1 MKKKQLLT
9 SIIVVAILAALVY
22 LQVKAWRHFDWATFW
37 QYTKSVNFLVILAG
51 IAVVYSIYVLRATRW
66 RVFLRSRQSVRA
78 IDLVPSQF
86 IGFAGLALLG
96 RPGEF
101 IRPYLVA
108 RKVNLSFASQL
119 VVWTAE
125 RICDML
131 SVATILAITLVVRP
145 DFRHFFV
152 LPHVRTKA
160 IVGLLVFV
168 VLIAAV
174 LTFSHGLR
182 KRLHRLIGDLSRS
195 VAHDLISFVEIAGTS
210 LAIWLLIAGTYW
222 ITLHA
227 YPDLRSLIHP
237 TDVPLIMGA
246 STLGSIIQ
254 LPGVGGGSQ
263 LAVIGILSS
272 PIFGLQHELAV
283 SAGIMLWIVTF
294 VSVTPMGLFLAHRE
308 KLSLMRLSS
317 ESQQEEEAAEAAG

>member
-1 MKKKQLLT
+1 MKKKQVLT
-9 SIIVVAILAALVY
+9 SVVVIAILAALAY
-22 LQVKAWRHFDWATFW
+22 IQVKAWRHFEWGIFW
-37 QYTKSVNFLVILAG
+37 QITKSVNFAVVLSSV
-51 IAVVYSIYVLRATRW
+51 AVVYFIYVLRATRW

-78 IDLVPSQF
+78 MDLVPAQF

-131 SVATILAITLVVRP
+131 SVATILALTLLIRP

-152 LPHVRTKA
+152 LPHIRTKA
-160 IVGLLVFV
+160 IVALLAFFVLVAV
-168 VLIAAV
+168 VLAI
-174 LTFSHGLR
+174 SSGLR
-182 KRLHRLIGDLSRS
+182 NRLRKLTRDLSRS
-195 VAHDLISFVEIAGTS
+195 VAHDFISFVEIAGTS
-210 LAIWLLIAGTYW
+210 LAIWLLIASTYW

-227 YPDLRSLIHP
+227 YPTLRTQIHV

-272 PIFGLQHELAV
+272 PVFGLGHELAV
-283 SAGIMLWIVTF
+283 SAGMMLWIVTF

-308 KLSLMRLSS
+308 KLSLTRLSS
-317 ESQQEEEAAEAAG
+317 ESQQEEQAAEAAT

>member
-9 SIIVVAILAALVY
+9 SIVVIVILAALVY
-22 LQVKAWRHFDWATFW
+22 IQVKAWRHFEWDIFW
-37 QYTKSVNFLVILAG
+37 EITKSVNFFGVIAA
-51 IAVVYSIYVLRATRW
+51 IAVIYLIYVLRATRW

-78 IDLVPSQF
+78 VDLIPSQF
-86 IGFAGLALLG
+86 IGFTGLALLG

-108 RKVNLSFASQL
+108 RKLNISFASQL

-125 RICDML
+125 RLCDML
-131 SVATILAITLVVRP
+131 SVGALLAVTLLIRP

-152 LPHVRTKA
+152 LPRIRTKA
-160 IVGLLVFV
+160 VLALLAFLVIVAV
-168 VLIAAV
+168 VLAI
-174 LTFSHGLR
+174 SSGLR
-182 KRLHRLIGDLSRS
+182 KRLRKLSRDLSRS
-195 VAHDLISFVEIAGTS
+195 VAHDFISFVEIAATS
-210 LAIWLLIAGTYW
+210 LLIWLLIASTYW
-222 ITLHA
+222 LTLHS
-227 YPDLRSLIHP
+227 YPALRSQIHV
-237 TDVPLIMGA
+237 TDVPLVMGA

-272 PIFGLQHELAV
+272 PVFGLGHELAV

-308 KLSLMRLSS
+308 KLSLTRLSS
-317 ESQQEEEAAEAAG
+317 ESQQEEESVEAQP